1 MAVSLGP
8 KARAEHA
15 LRDHDKRGAL
25 MTVWEAQGNP
35 YKIET
40 TAKRNGSM
48 VFIMRNQSANLQA
61 RNGTTSPYPR
71 HSSGK
76 TIDRPLSAAVPVT
89 CTCTCCICIW
99 HIHAPAHMHRSGAL
113 PTNAATVRRSFLN
126 RYPPAAGN
134 ILKQLCATA
143 VL

>member
-48 VFIMRNQSANLQA
+48 VVIMRNQSANLQTRKVFIIRNQRANLQA
-61 RNGTTSPYPR
+61 RNGTTS
-71 HSSGK
+71 
-76 TIDRPLSAAVPVT
+76 
-89 CTCTCCICIW
+89 
-99 HIHAPAHMHRSGAL
+99 
-113 PTNAATVRRSFLN
+113 
-126 RYPPAAGN
+126 
-134 ILKQLCATA
+134 
-143 VL
+143 

>member
-25 MTVWEAQGNP
+25 MTVWEEQGNP

-48 VFIMRNQSANLQA
+48 RQAGATEATPQPTAADEAAALVAARTPVSSSAEALVFEMDDSSPQCRRGLGRGPSLAERGATCVQEKSVLEAWEKECAQEA
-61 RNGTTSPYPR
+61 R
-71 HSSGK
+71 
-76 TIDRPLSAAVPVT
+76 
-89 CTCTCCICIW
+89 
-99 HIHAPAHMHRSGAL
+99 
-113 PTNAATVRRSFLN
+113 
-126 RYPPAAGN
+126 
-134 ILKQLCATA
+134 ATA
-143 VL
+143 AEEKAAAA

>member
-25 MTVWEAQGNP
+25 MTVWEEQGNP

-48 VFIMRNQSANLQA
+48 VVIMRNQSANLQA

-71 HSSGK
+71 HSSAK
-76 TIDRPLSAAVPVT
+76 QS
-89 CTCTCCICIW
+89 CTENFRRTSHTVIMN
-99 HIHAPAHMHRSGAL
+99 HVLGFLGSLHPAHS
-113 PTNAATVRRSFLN
+113 
-126 RYPPAAGN
+126 
-134 ILKQLCATA
+134 A
-143 VL
+143 VG

>member
-48 VFIMRNQSANLQA
+48 VVIMRIFIIRNQRANL
-61 RNGTTSPYPR
+61 
-71 HSSGK
+71 
-76 TIDRPLSAAVPVT
+76 
-89 CTCTCCICIW
+89 
-99 HIHAPAHMHRSGAL
+99 HATMF
-113 PTNAATVRRSFLN
+113 V
-126 RYPPAAGN
+126 
-134 ILKQLCATA
+134 
-143 VL
+143 V